1 MAKDMAAIKK
11 HHMMQSDYNV
21 ETASR
26 ETKEAMNDRCQ
37 TQGHE
42 FDNCCS
48 MFFRVYQRCK
58 WCGEER

>member
-1 MAKDMAAIKK
+1 MAME
-11 HHMMQSDYNV
+11 SDYDVNN
-21 ETASR
+21 ASQ

-48 MFFRVYQRCK
+48 SMFQIYQRCK
-58 WCGEER
+58 WCGEKR